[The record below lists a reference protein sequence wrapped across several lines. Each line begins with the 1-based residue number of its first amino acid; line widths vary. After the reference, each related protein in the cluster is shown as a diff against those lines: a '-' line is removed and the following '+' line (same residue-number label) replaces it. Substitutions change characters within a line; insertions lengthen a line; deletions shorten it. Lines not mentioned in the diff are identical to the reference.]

1 MATLIKARNK
11 FYSKISVRVGN
22 RLLNK
27 RKYVYVKLLTDK
39 YSDAKKRNVKV
50 NNREQKIRLEI
61 RKGYATKSDL
71 LNINDNTDWSW
82 VKADGSDT
90 AERLITLSN
99 YVDNFLKY
107 KKIKQMRDSTIES
120 YGYAL
125 AKFVKSVG
133 SHYLVSDINQENI
146 DDFAEYLHEL
156 KVGKDKKLSLSSID
170 SNLKAVSVFLNWCK
184 VRGYIESVPIIELNR
199 PTLDD
204 KWLTKKNTI

>member
-133 SHYLVSDINQENI
+133 SHYLVSDINYFYQ
-146 DDFAEYLHEL
+146 
-156 KVGKDKKLSLSSID
+156 
-170 SNLKAVSVFLNWCK
+170 
-184 VRGYIESVPIIELNR
+184 RIIE
-199 PTLDD
+199 
-204 KWLTKKNTI
+204 KCQ